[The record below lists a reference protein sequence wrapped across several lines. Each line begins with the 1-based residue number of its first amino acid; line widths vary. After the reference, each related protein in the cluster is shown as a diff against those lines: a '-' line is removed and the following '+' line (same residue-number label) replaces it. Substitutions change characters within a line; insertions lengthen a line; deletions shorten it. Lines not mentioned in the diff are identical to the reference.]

1 MSSKIRK
8 ISIGSANFGQKY
20 TFDKI
25 ELNQKEV
32 SRILDFAKKNR
43 IYCIDTAEA
52 YKKSEIKIGN
62 YIRNQ
67 SFKDWIIT
75 TKLSK
80 SKRDLLKIFKKSEK
94 NLSIKPL
101 NLLAHNSESFFD
113 NNFRKELIRIKKK

>member
-32 SRILDFAKKNR
+32 SRILDFAKNNR

-52 YKKSEIKIGN
+52 YKKSEIKIRICIKTIQPLRCPIFFVKKG
-62 YIRNQ
+62 IL
-67 SFKDWIIT
+67 T
-75 TKLSK
+75 LST
-80 SKRDLLKIFKKSEK
+80 RG
-94 NLSIKPL
+94 
-101 NLLAHNSESFFD
+101 AH
-113 NNFRKELIRIKKK
+113 K